1 MTKTKMI
8 KWLKFIT
15 VFGLVT
21 VFIAL
26 TISIIVCM
34 LMPNVTGKQ
43 GICIGIIVSVFGFL
57 NVKLYLHNVETIAK
71 LEFDNIYSE
80 YKEEYEKL
88 KSRGIP
94 DAYIN
99 RAELFDAIRK
109 IHMSEKKE

>member
-15 VFGLVT
+15 IFGLVS

-34 LMPNVTGKQ
+34 LMPNITGKQ

-57 NVKLYLHNVETIAK
+57 NVKVYLHNVETIAK
-71 LEFDNIYSE
+71 LEFNDIYSE
-80 YKEEYEKL
+80 YKKEYEKL

-94 DAYIN
+94 ESYIN
-99 RAELFDAIRK
+99 KGELLDTIRK